1 MFQIIRQNKIA
12 ITLDVQNKGKN
23 GRIRRGFIWKM
34 ISKISLEG
42 KVIMSPTEV
51 EVQETKLTKS
61 GKRTVLRDNQVTAEL
76 FSFVEN

>member
-61 GKRTVLRDNQVTAEL
+61 GKRTILRDSQVTAEF